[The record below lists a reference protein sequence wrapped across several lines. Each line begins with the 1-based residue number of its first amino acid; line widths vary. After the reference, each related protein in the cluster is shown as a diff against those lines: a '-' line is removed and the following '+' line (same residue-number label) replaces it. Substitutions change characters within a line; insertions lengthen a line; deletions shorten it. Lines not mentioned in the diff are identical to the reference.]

1 MNKLYFSVLA
11 IAISVAGCGGG
22 GKKNAGPKIFSG
34 VFKDSN
40 VQGVDYV
47 SGGQKNITGA
57 NGEFKY
63 EENSNITFSVGGVK
77 LGTAKAKSVMTPKDL
92 VSGGDVN
99 TPKVLNLVRFLMMLD
114 KDNNPDNGIVISPK
128 VQQKAKSWEALDF
141 SDDKFNKTDPATDK
155 NSVAEISKDAIRE
168 DGGQHDLPTAEEAK
182 THFTRT
188 LEIIKSTE
196 RCVDAGA
203 FTGTYSGTE
212 QGNIAF
218 ILDPATGDIKGSL
231 FNTAQS
237 ENHTPIAIEKE
248 TAIDY
253 ENQSRNFISLSSSG
267 IRFTGALKA
276 GGNAL
281 QGTWVDKDDST
292 KKGTFAAARIAG
304 NSGANFRY
312 NALYEGLNTN
322 DLGVL
327 AMDVVGNRV
336 TGKLFNVE
344 TATELEIT
352 GGVANEQFNN
362 VKLSDGGAVTGFI
375 SESSLSGTIRENSN
389 NTNSF
394 TGSGCKLN

>member
-22 GKKNAGPKIFSG
+22 GKKTAGPKVFSG

-40 VQGVDYV
+40 VQGLYYV
-47 SGGQKNITGA
+47 SGRQKNITGV
-57 NGEFKY
+57 NGEYKY
-63 EENSNITFSVGGVK
+63 EENSNITFSIGGVN
-77 LGTAKAKSVMTPKDL
+77 LGTAKAKAVMTPKDL
-92 VSGGDVN
+92 VAGGEADSSA
-99 TPKVLNLVRFLMMLD
+99 VLNRVRFLMTL
-114 KDNNPDNGIVISPK
+114 DNNANASDGIIFSPK
-128 VQQKAKSWEALDF
+128 FQNIAKENIENASWKAIDF
-141 SDDKFNKTDPATDK
+141 ASDDFENQVTPVLIAVA
-155 NSVAEISKDAIRE
+155 VAEGDSSRGLTSVEDA
-168 DGGQHDLPTAEEAK
+168 L

-237 ENHTPIAIEKE
+237 ENHLPIAINKE

-253 ENQSRNFISLSSSG
+253 ETTKPEFISLSTSG
-267 IRFTGALKA
+267 IKFSGVLRA
-276 GGNAL
+276 GNNAL
-281 QGTWVDKDDST
+281 EGTWVDKDDNT
-292 KKGTFAAARIAG
+292 KKGTFSAKRIAG
-304 NSGANFRY
+304 NSGAKFRY

-336 TGKLFNVE
+336 TGKLFNVK

-352 GGVANEQFNN
+352 GSVTNEQFNN
-362 VKLSDGGAVTGFI
+362 AKLSDGGAVTGFI

>member
-22 GKKNAGPKIFSG
+22 STASGPIVFNG

-40 VQGVDYV
+40 VSGLSYV
-47 SGGQKNITGA
+47 SGGQKNVTGR

-63 EENSNITFSVGGVK
+63 EENSNVTFSVGGVN
-77 LGTAKAKSVMTPKDL
+77 LGTAKAKNVMTPKDL
-92 VSGGDVN
+92 VADGEID
-99 TPKVLNLVRFLMMLD
+99 TPEVLNRVRFLMMLD
-114 KDNNPDNGIVISPK
+114 KDNNPDNGIEISPK
-128 VQQKAKSWEALDF
+128 VQQKAESWEVVDF
-141 SDDKFNKTDPATDK
+141 SNDKFNKTDPVTEK
-155 NSVAEISKDAIRE
+155 NLVLEMSKDAIRE
-168 DGGQHDLPTAEEAK
+168 DNGEHNLPTTTEAK

-188 LEIIKSTE
+188 LEIINSTE

-218 ILDPATGDIKGSL
+218 ILDPATGDIKGSH
-231 FNTAQS
+231 FNTAQT
-237 ENHTPIAIEKE
+237 ENHVPIAINME

-253 ENQSRNFISLSSSG
+253 ETQKREFISLSTSG
-267 IRFTGALKA
+267 IRFTGELRA

-281 QGTWVDKDDST
+281 EGSWVDKDDST
-292 KKGTFAAARIAG
+292 KKGTFAAKRIAG

-322 DLGVL
+322 ALGVL
-327 AMDVVGNRV
+327 TMDVVGNNI

-344 TATELEIT
+344 TTTELDIT
-352 GGVANEQFNN
+352 GSKANEQFNN
-362 VKLSDGGAVTGFI
+362 TKLSDGGAVIGFI
-375 SESSLSGTIRENSN
+375 NESSLSGTIKENSN
-389 NTNSF
+389 STNSF